1 MNSDGFVQAALQ
13 HRLQAS
19 SIVLPADLRPP
30 GLRRPSRVSTREL
43 LCAPAVAARR
53 QFQIAW
59 CLGPF
64 RRWGGQAQAHGTF
77 QLLKTRRRVE
87 RTTALKTW
95 SPWLQHCPC
104 YGNSQFV
111 LLVLGLET
119 SCGMIWTHFI
129 SMPWMLWT
137 LCKNRSSTGHLIL
150 ARVCSVILCKP
161 GLLQLPSC
169 LPFISDWTKNAGL
182 NQRCFKHLNSKIF
195 ALGSNHNREWFFF
208 KIWSLNQKITLY
220 SSRFS
225 SHAKRVNRQC
235 TNRSTGMRRLFTQTR
250 NLKRTNLQSSYSEPH
265 YI

>member
-1 MNSDGFVQAALQ
+1 M
-13 HRLQAS
+13 
-19 SIVLPADLRPP
+19 
-30 GLRRPSRVSTREL
+30 
-43 LCAPAVAARR
+43 
-53 QFQIAW
+53 
-59 CLGPF
+59 
-64 RRWGGQAQAHGTF
+64 
-77 QLLKTRRRVE
+77 
-87 RTTALKTW
+87 
-95 SPWLQHCPC
+95 
-104 YGNSQFV
+104 

-129 SMPWMLWT
+129 SIPWMLWT

-161 GLLQLPSC
+161 GLLQQPSC

-235 TNRSTGMRRLFTQTR
+235 TNRSTGMRRLFMPTR
-250 NLKRTNLQSSYSEPH
+250 NLKRTDLQSSYSEPH